1 MTEKEKDEKPLSGR
15 WRKVD
20 PSIWSPGRPLTRFQR
35 VAEKLLGPI
44 RFFSFWTVVLIAPF
58 FALISFLAAYSVVG
72 AAFFGPFLILLWGGL
87 TVGFIVAMEKSGY
100 ARNFEDKTFKL
111 TLGRLLALPLVFLI
125 ILGGFFF
132 LVFVLHRL

>member
-1 MTEKEKDEKPLSGR
+1 MTEKEKDEKPSTGR

-20 PSIWSPGRPLTRFQR
+20 ASIWDPGPPLTRFR
-35 VAEKLLGPI
+35 RYSEKLLGPL
-44 RFFSFWTVVLIAPF
+44 RFFSFWTVVLITPF

-72 AAFFGPFLILLWGGL
+72 AAFFGPFLMLLWGGV
-87 TVGFIVAMEKSGY
+87 TVGFIIAMEKSGY

-111 TLGRLLALPLVFLI
+111 TLGRLLALPLVFLM

>member
-1 MTEKEKDEKPLSGR
+1 LTEKEEDEKPSTGR

-20 PSIWSPGRPLTRFQR
+20 PSIWAPGRPLTRLQR
-35 VAEKLLGPI
+35 VIEKLLGPV

-58 FALISFLAAYSVVG
+58 FALITFLAAYSLVG

-132 LVFVLHRL
+132 LVFIAHRL